1 MKLVWDKPTKSF
13 RLLGFLS
20 LSFPFSLSLSFSF
33 SSSSYIL
40 YRFPSFFLL
49 QSAPSY
55 WILFP
60 LLPSSYSSISTF
72 LQIFFFFFSR
82 ILTGERKRGKGRK
95 ERSDTFS
102 LRRVR
107 FVFHTQFYPL
117 AKWSF
122 FSPLCSSPTYPP
134 PIYLTGFPIRL
145 VSGAFS
151 REGKFV
157 RPISLFSFFFFFF
170 SFFFFTPFWSLDPG
184 PLTLFWYLSFV
195 CIEVYVPSCRL
206 ARLTCKCNH

>member
-72 LQIFFFFFSR
+72 LQIFFFFFSLFANSNR
-82 ILTGERKRGKGRK
+82 GEEKRERKKG
-95 ERSDTFS
+95 EEWHILSSTGS
-102 LRRVR
+102 LR
-107 FVFHTQFYPL
+107 FPYPIL
-117 AKWSF
+117 PSRKMKLLL
-122 FSPLCSSPTYPP
+122 SPLFLPNLPP
-134 PIYLTGFPIRL
+134 SDLPYRL
-145 VSGAFS
+145 S
-151 REGKFV
+151 
-157 RPISLFSFFFFFF
+157 
-170 SFFFFTPFWSLDPG
+170 
-184 PLTLFWYLSFV
+184 
-195 CIEVYVPSCRL
+195 
-206 ARLTCKCNH
+206 H